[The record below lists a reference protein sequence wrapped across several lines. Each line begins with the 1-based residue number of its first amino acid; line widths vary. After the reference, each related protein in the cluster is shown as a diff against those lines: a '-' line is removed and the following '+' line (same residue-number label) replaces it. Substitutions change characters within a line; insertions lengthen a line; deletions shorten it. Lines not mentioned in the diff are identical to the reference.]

1 MKLASVVIGGKP
13 TYGAIVGDGFIDLTQ
28 QFLGRAT
35 GVAGVLAGNHLAE
48 AAAYCARTKPD
59 HNLSEV
65 RFLGPIPNLETR
77 VFALGWAYKAHM
89 VETGKAEMEA
99 PFIFSKHPQSL
110 VGHGENLVK
119 PKATEKYDFEGEI
132 AIVIGKAGRNIPAE
146 KAIDH
151 IAGYTLLMDGSA
163 RDWQK
168 HSVTA
173 GKNFDASSAWGPYLV
188 TKDEISDP
196 KKMVLTTRLNG
207 VEMQNSG
214 FDLMAWDL
222 GFLVNYVSTMTRLEP
237 GDTISTGTPAGVGNR
252 REPPLYMKAGD
263 VLEVEATGLG
273 VLRNTVIDEK

>member
-1 MKLASVVIGGKP
+1 MKLASVKLGGK
-13 TYGAIVGDGFIDLTQ
+13 TTFGAIVEGGFIDLGGV
-28 QFLGRAT
+28 FKGRAADLRELLANNL
-35 GVAGVLAGNHLAE
+35 VAD
-48 AAAYCARTKPD
+48 AAAHCAKSKPGHAHSD
-59 HNLSEV
+59 LT
-65 RFLGPIPNLETR
+65 FLGPIPNLDTR

-110 VGHGENLVK
+110 VGHGEKLIK
-119 PKATEKYDFEGEI
+119 PRATQKYDFEGEI
-132 AIVIGKAGRNIPAE
+132 AIVIGKPGRDIPAD
-146 KAIDH
+146 KGMDH
-151 IAGYTLLMDGSA
+151 VAGYTLLMDGSA

-173 GKNFDASSAWGPYLV
+173 GKNFDSSSAWGPCLV
-188 TKDEISDP
+188 TRDEIADP
-196 KKMVLTTRLNG
+196 AKMVLTTRLNG
-207 VEMQNSG
+207 VEVQKSG

-263 VLEVEATGLG
+263 VIEVEATGLG
-273 VLRNTVIDEK
+273 VLRNTVVDE